1 MIGNAKQFN
10 SNKTMSFKVND
21 KEQFKKYIEIQGENQ
36 QFNE

>member
-21 KEQFKKYIEIQGENQ
+21 EELFRKYIEI
-36 QFNE
+36 

>member
-21 KEQFKKYIEIQGENQ
+21 EELFRKYTEI
-36 QFNE
+36 

>member
-21 KEQFKKYIEIQGENQ
+21 EELFREYIEI
-36 QFNE
+36 

>member
-21 KEQFKKYIEIQGENQ
+21 EELFRKYLEI
-36 QFNE
+36 

>member
-21 KEQFKKYIEIQGENQ
+21 EELFRKYIET
-36 QFNE
+36 